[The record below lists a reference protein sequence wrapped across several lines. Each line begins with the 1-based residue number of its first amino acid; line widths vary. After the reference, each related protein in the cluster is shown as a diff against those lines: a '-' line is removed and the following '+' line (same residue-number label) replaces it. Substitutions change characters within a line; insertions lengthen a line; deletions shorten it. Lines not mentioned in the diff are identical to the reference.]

1 MTLYDDDD
9 WFVDMLF
16 DGFRYGVNNVYRINN
31 FGPLVLLSYITPT
44 KPGLN
49 DSDN

>member
-16 DGFRYGVNNVYRINN
+16 DGFRYRVNNVYRINN
-31 FGPLVLLSYITPT
+31 FGPPITRLNIKPT